1 MSQIPRIS
9 DTEWEVMN
17 ILWGQSPLSAAR
29 VIAALQAADPSWN
42 EQTVKTLLNRLMK
55 KQALGYQKDGRAYL
69 YRPLVG
75 KQECVGAVSESF
87 LTRVFGGSLQPLLA
101 YFVESRKLS
110 PAEIAEL
117 KRLIKRRDK
126 K

>member
-1 MSQIPRIS
+1 MSQVPRIS
-9 DTEWEVMN
+9 DTEWEVMTV
-17 ILWGQSPLSAAR
+17 LWNQSPLSAAQ
-29 VIAALQAADPSWN
+29 VVSALQAVDPSWH

-55 KQALGYQKDGRAYL
+55 KQALGYRKEGRAYL
-69 YRPLVG
+69 YRPLVT
-75 KQECVGAVSESF
+75 KEDCVGAVSESF

-110 PAEIAEL
+110 TEEIAEL
-117 KRLIKRRDK
+117 KRLIKGKGK

>member
-1 MSQIPRIS
+1 MSQVPRIS

-17 ILWGQSPLSAAR
+17 VLWSQSPLSAAQ
-29 VIAALQAADPSWN
+29 VVAALQTADPSWH

-55 KQALGYQKDGRAYL
+55 KQALGYRKEGRAYL
-69 YRPLVG
+69 YRPLVT
-75 KQECVGAVSESF
+75 KEDCVGAVSESF

-101 YFVESRKLS
+101 HFVESRKLS
-110 PAEIAEL
+110 AEEIAEL
-117 KRLIKRRDK
+117 KRLIKGKEK

>member
-1 MSQIPRIS
+1 MHQVPRIS

-17 ILWGQSPLSAAR
+17 VLWNQSPLSAAQVVAR
-29 VIAALQAADPSWN
+29 LQETDPSWH

-55 KQALGYQKDGRAYL
+55 KQALGYRKEGRAYL
-69 YRPLVG
+69 YQPLVT
-75 KQECVGAVSESF
+75 KEDCVGAVSESF

-110 PAEIAEL
+110 TEEIAEL
-117 KRLIKRRDK
+117 KRLIKGKEK